1 MVAMVAEMSMDV
13 LPLMM
18 PPALGN
24 DTLSQIKNCHR
35 NRKGVTDQIDRNGSF
50 EYIFKEHERVDVVH
64 IVLFSNHGDQLIAK
78 NKRYDNARYRDYYVF
93 R

>member
-1 MVAMVAEMSMDV
+1 MVAMVAEMSMDGTAV
-13 LPLMM
+13 DD
-18 PPALGN
+18 ATSTGN

-64 IVLFSNHGDQLIAK
+64 IVLFSNHGD
-78 NKRYDNARYRDYYVF
+78 
-93 R
+93 